1 MTRIAS
7 RRALVYSR
15 ANPSPGPGSTIY
27 IANCDESGTVSHS
40 QRTAAFVAAFS
51 RHWLPGGMS
60 IERSQGMS
68 EQVNDE
74 LEKHEAESQLK
85 GLIYAHRFVAAA
97 RPPPHVEW

>member
-1 MTRIAS
+1 
-7 RRALVYSR
+7 
-15 ANPSPGPGSTIY
+15 
-27 IANCDESGTVSHS
+27 
-40 QRTAAFVAAFS
+40 
-51 RHWLPGGMS
+51 MS
-60 IERSQGMS
+60 IERNQGMS